1 MNRKAFTLVEVL
13 WLITIAPFVMVIVSG
28 IFATIIRDIPRETRV
43 VQQNTTVLDMLRQVR
58 EDVDRAIRLPQQY
71 DQIRADERTLLIE
84 QPTAVVCYQFENGRA
99 MRTLLNDPNEQR
111 VWRMRDAVITWRPWA
126 RDEAAYAVEMH
137 SHIQQQVAHLRRNQL
152 ANSQVFFLHGMGKGS
167 KTQ

>member
-13 WLITIAPFVMVIVSG
+13 VLITAIPLVMVVVSG

-43 VQQNTTVLDMLRQVR
+43 VQQNTTVLDVLKQVR
-58 EDVDRAIRLPQQY
+58 QDVDQAIRLPEHY
-71 DQIRADERTLLIE
+71 DQMQADEKTLLIE
-84 QPTAVVCYQFENGRA
+84 QPEAVVCYQFEDGRA
-99 MRTLLNDPNEQR
+99 VRTLLSDPNEQR
-111 VWRMRDAVITWRPWA
+111 IWRMRDAVITWRPWA
-126 RDEAAYAVEMH
+126 RDGAAYAVEMH

-152 ANSQVFFLHGMGKGS
+152 ANSHVFFLHGLGKGR